1 MSASRS
7 GFRRSDASR
16 ARTSLCQSCMVSSSG
31 DPAHRLD
38 ERLPCLDLRLEHAV
52 TVGRELVEPP
62 APFARLL
69 DPGSLDPTSF
79 LEPIEERIQRIDVE
93 RQQPAGAVVD
103 QLAEVVTMAGLS
115 L

>member
-7 GFRRSDASR
+7 GFKLSGASR

-38 ERLPCLDLRLEHAV
+38 ERLPCLDLRGEHSV
-52 TVGRELVEPP
+52 TVGGELVEPA
-62 APFARLL
+62 APLAGLF
-69 DPGSLDPTSF
+69 DPGSLDPPSF
-79 LEPIEERIQRIDVE
+79 LEPIQQRVQRIDVE
-93 RQQPAGAVVD
+93 RQQPAGADVD
-103 QLAEVVTMAGLS
+103 QLAEVVAVARLR